1 MRSIFQ
7 MPETMIKTKEV
18 RARVGIDRRLISL
31 YRKAGLFPYDP
42 IAIRGEGFETDRVY
56 PAESLTL
63 LNVLE
68 GLRKRGFTISKMKVL
83 FHTMAI
89 TEGTR
94 DYISFDDSARL
105 VIAPEGLAKAKAIIE
120 AVVSSYDS
128 GWWLPPG
135 GN

>member
-1 MRSIFQ
+1 
-7 MPETMIKTKEV
+7 MPETMIRAKEV
-18 RARVGIDRRLISL
+18 RSRVGVSRLQIFY
-31 YRKAGLFPYDP
+31 YRQAGLFPYEP
-42 IAIRGEGFETDRVY
+42 IAIRKSGLGTDRVY
-56 PAESLTL
+56 PEESLTL
-63 LNVLE
+63 LDVLE

-94 DYISFDDSARL
+94 DFIGFDDSAKL
-105 VIAPEGLAKAKAIIE
+105 VIDPERLDEARQIIE

-128 GWWLPPG
+128 GYWLPPR